1 MVIHWTTNEESTSQ
15 VKYGASPESLSPLDE
30 TAVIDHVVELTDLK
44 PYTTYRFW
52 VMSCDQANNL
62 AVSEEY
68 SFTTLG
74 EPATFTTSTL
84 EISPTEIRIDEQIT
98 ISVTVTNI
106 GDVAGSYEVSLSIS
120 TGSGFEVMK
129 QAVAVGAGASQK
141 ATFVTTKKVA
151 GVFTASVGDLQT
163 SFTVKE
169 LSSSTEPA
177 VSPKPEIT
185 LFSVIPG
192 YDTITL
198 QLTSARVTYQVKNLT
213 GSVTD
218 AGLVLK
224 VSLNGEPL
232 ESVVLI
238 SPDQPISES
247 SVNSWDYI
255 PSMAWENGTY
265 TFRAELSAG
274 GILCDTTSEE
284 TLEVETEPAA
294 IVSWSTLA
302 AIIGGVLIAIVAVL
316 VVLLRRRREMIRAWV
331 ENRPPST
338 GTARRR

>member
-30 TAVIDHVVELTDLK
+30 TTIIDHDVELTDLK

-52 VMSCDQANNL
+52 VMSRDRAQNL

-74 EPATFTTSTL
+74 EPATFTVSTL
-84 EISPTEIRIDEQIT
+84 EISPAEIRVGEQIA

-106 GDVAGSYEVSLSIS
+106 GDVAGSYEVNLSIS
-120 TGSGFEVMK
+120 AGSGSEIMK
-129 QAVAVGAGASQK
+129 QTVELDAGTSQK
-141 ATFVTTKKVA
+141 VTFVTTKKTA
-151 GVFTASVGDLQT
+151 GVFTASVGDLKT

-169 LSSSTEPA
+169 ALGSAVAP

-192 YDTITL
+192 YDSVTL

-238 SPDQPISES
+238 SPGQPISDTGVS
-247 SVNSWDYI
+247 SWDYI
-255 PSMAWENGTY
+255 PSVGWENGTY
-265 TFRAELSAG
+265 TFYAELSAD
-274 GILCDTTSEE
+274 GILYATTSEE
-284 TLEVETEPAA
+284 TLEVKTQSAA
-294 IVSWSTLA
+294 VVSWSTLA
-302 AIIGGVLIAIVAVL
+302 AIIGGVLIAIAAVI
-316 VVLLRRRREMIRAWV
+316 VVLLRRRREIVRAWV
-331 ENRPPST
+331 ENKSSST

>member
-1 MVIHWTTNEESTSQ
+1 VVINWTTNEKSTTQ

-30 TAVIDHVVELTDLK
+30 TTVTEHVVELTDLN

-52 VMSCDQANNL
+52 VMSRDQASNL

-74 EPATFTTSTL
+74 EPATFTVSAL
-84 EISPTEIRIDEQIT
+84 EVSPSEVNTGKPVN

-106 GDVAGSYEVSLSIS
+106 GDVAGSYEVTLSIS
-120 TGSGFEVMK
+120 AGSGSEIMK
-129 QAVAVGAGASQK
+129 QVVELDAGASQK
-141 ATFVTTKKVA
+141 VTFIATKEVA
-151 GVFTASVGDLQT
+151 SVFTASVGDLKA

-169 LSSSTEPA
+169 APQ
-177 VSPKPEIT
+177 PEIT

-192 YDTITL
+192 YDSVTL
-198 QLTSARVTYQVKNLT
+198 KPTSARVTYQVKNLT

-238 SPDQPISES
+238 SPGQPISDTGVS
-247 SVNSWDYI
+247 SWDYI
-255 PSMAWENGTY
+255 PSAGWVSGNY
-265 TFRAELSAG
+265 TFRAELSADG
-274 GILCDTTSEE
+274 RTYATTSEE
-284 TLEVETEPAA
+284 TLEIKAEPPA
-294 IVSWSTLA
+294 VVNWSILMI
-302 AIIGGVLIAIVAVL
+302 IIGAMLMAITAVV
-316 VVLLRRRREMIRAWV
+316 VVLLSRRREIIKTWV
-331 ENRPPST
+331 EDGRSSPPMT
-338 GTARRR
+338 RRR